1 MARRYGVEGQMYNWI
16 RTRSWISVRHISLF
30 LWSHCLWVLRAF
42 LPIYVVRNIHDR
54 IWRRRRDR
62 YQHCHLYLLIWPVF
76 RISRLVWEGCF
87 YSNFQK
93 LCWENLRM
101 NIFNDCWFYNTT
113 YSNNAKKWSWSC
125 ESPHETQRQLLKWHM
140 QWRTK
145 RQNSQNSDRSQT
157 KEYHHHHHH
166 HYL

>member
-113 YSNNAKKWSWSC
+113 YSNNAKKGRGLASLPMRLKDNSLNDIC
-125 ESPHETQRQLLKWHM
+125 NEGQTPETPKLQ
-140 QWRTK
+140 
-145 RQNSQNSDRSQT
+145 
-157 KEYHHHHHH
+157 
-166 HYL
+166 